1 MKKFKTKPPVIRKNK
16 IVLRRDMENLDARLA
31 ENNEESEKE
40 REM

>member
-1 MKKFKTKPPVIRKNK
+1 MKKFKTKPPVVRKNR
-16 IVLRRDMENLDARLA
+16 IALRRDMENLDARLA